1 MAKGISVFV
10 GMNYSLEENKQ
21 FIIKA
26 KEYGYSG
33 VFTSLHI
40 PEANYEKAVEE
51 FKELAR
57 LCGSLDMNI
66 IADISPRAFTYLGAD
81 MNNLKVLKDMGIYGV
96 RVDFGFTPEEI
107 ASFTR
112 NQYGLKVE
120 INASTVSKKFFKEL
134 DKYSPDYNMLQACH
148 NYYPRLNSGIS
159 LETFNKKNEMLKSY
173 GLKVSAFVP
182 SLINKR
188 GPIFEGLPTLEIHRF
203 LEPKVSA
210 QELFMLGMDS
220 VFFGDS
226 IPTGKELKSVGVL
239 SEEIIELRV
248 ELFEPCSVERSII
261 FKECHV
267 NRPDAA
273 EDVVRSTDSRE
284 TLRKEDIIN
293 PFNNIDRKVGYITID
308 NKDYLRYCGELQ
320 ICKKNL
326 PMDKRVNVV
335 GKVIEE
341 DLCLLKYIED
351 ETKFK
356 FTENN
361 MK

>member
-1 MAKGISVFV
+1 MSKGISVFV
-10 GMNYSLEENKQ
+10 GMSYSLEENKQ

-26 KEYGYSG
+26 KELGYSG

-40 PEANYEKAVEE
+40 PEANYEKAIEE
-51 FKELAR
+51 FKELASLCSR
-57 LCGSLDMNI
+57 LNMNI

-112 NQYGLKVE
+112 NPYGLKVE
-120 INASTVSKKFFKEL
+120 INASTVSSKFFSEL
-134 DKYSPDYNMLQACH
+134 HKFNPDYTMLQACH
-148 NYYPRLNSGIS
+148 NYYPRLNTGIS
-159 LETFNKKNEMLKSY
+159 LETFKKKNEMLKKY
-173 GLKVSAFVP
+173 GMKVSAFIP

-203 LEPKVSA
+203 LEPQASA
-210 QELFMLGMDS
+210 KELFALGMDA

-226 IPTGKELKSVGVL
+226 IPTDRELRTVGGL
-239 SEEIIELRV
+239 SEDIIELRI
-248 ELFEPCSVERSII
+248 ETFEACSIEKGII
-261 FKECHV
+261 FNPCHE

-273 EDVVRSTDSRE
+273 EDVIRSTNSRE
-284 TLRKEDIIN
+284 TLKKEDIIN
-293 PFNNIDRKVGYITID
+293 PYNNIERKVGYITID

-320 ICKKNL
+320 ICKKIL

-335 GKVIEE
+335 GRVIEE
-341 DLCLLKYIED
+341 DLFLMKYIED
-351 ETKFK
+351 ETKFRLVEK
-356 FTENN
+356 
-361 MK
+361 

>member
-1 MAKGISVFV
+1 MSKGISVFV

-26 KEYGYSG
+26 KKYGYSG

-40 PEANYEKAVEE
+40 PEANYEKAIEE
-51 FKELAR
+51 FKEMAS
-57 LCGSLDMNI
+57 LCRSLEMNI
-66 IADISPRAFTYLGAD
+66 IADISPRAFGYLGAD

-112 NQYGLKVE
+112 NPYGLKVE
-120 INASTVSKKFFKEL
+120 INASTVSRRFFEEL
-134 DKYSPDYNMLQACH
+134 DKFNPDYATLQACH
-148 NYYPRLNSGIS
+148 NYYPRLNTGIS
-159 LETFNKKNEMLKSY
+159 LETFKKKNEMLKSY
-173 GLKVSAFVP
+173 GMKISAFIP

-203 LEPKVSA
+203 LEPQVSA
-210 QELFMLGMDS
+210 AELFALGMDA

-226 IPTGKELKSVGVL
+226 IPTDKELKTVGSLQEDV
-239 SEEIIELRV
+239 IQLRV
-248 ELFEPCSVERSII
+248 ELFEPCPIERSII
-261 FKECHV
+261 FSDCHV

-273 EDVVRSTDSRE
+273 EDVIRSTNSRE

-293 PFNNIDRKVGYITID
+293 SYNNIERKVGYITID

-320 ICKKNL
+320 ICKKIL

-335 GKVIEE
+335 GKVLEE
-341 DLCLLKYIED
+341 DLLLLKYIED
-351 ETKFK
+351 ETKFRLIEK
-356 FTENN
+356 
-361 MK
+361 